1 MGQLQRTE
9 EFCRAEISTFCVF
22 LPVVVKVASPTEG
35 SPTEATLKPPHH
47 DFPKD
52 ELDTRILLKS

>member
-9 EFCRAEISTFCVF
+9 EFYRAEISTFCVF

-52 ELDTRILLKS
+52 ELDTRILLKC